1 MTADFISGR
10 SSIGKLG
17 WTLLLRFRSRKNSAE
32 FSLVLQSQSVMNE
45 SSQDWI
51 LKRRHE
57 DLSLTVRTSWSLY
70 IQFYTVFLTVSV
82 VGLGWVLTR
91 PAEAQIVPRAKHVI
105 AIVFVIQTLLTAITS
120 AAMAL
125 YTMHVARDQEHIEKL
140 LVQSRVDA
148 LPSVGPAVPTSLAR
162 FAGWFNCAAMIA
174 MTALWLYVG
183 FIS

>member
-1 MTADFISGR
+1 
-10 SSIGKLG
+10 
-17 WTLLLRFRSRKNSAE
+17 
-32 FSLVLQSQSVMNE
+32 MNE
-45 SSQDWI
+45 SPQEWI

-91 PAEAQIVPRAKHVI
+91 PADAPIVPRARHVI

-120 AAMAL
+120 IAMAL
-125 YTMHVARDQEHIEKL
+125 YTSRVARDQEQIENC
-140 LVQSRVDA
+140 LVQLHAGA
-148 LPSVGPAVPTSLAR
+148 LPPCGPAVPASLAR
-162 FAGWFNCAAMIA
+162 FAGCFNCAAMLA
-174 MTALWLYVG
+174 MAALWLYVG

>member
-1 MTADFISGR
+1 M
-10 SSIGKLG
+10 
-17 WTLLLRFRSRKNSAE
+17 E
-32 FSLVLQSQSVMNE
+32 E
-45 SSQDWI
+45 SPHEWI

-57 DLSLTVRTSWSLY
+57 DMSLMVRTAWSLY

-91 PAEAQIVPRAKHVI
+91 PVDAPIVPRAKHVI

-120 AAMAL
+120 GAMAL
-125 YTMHVARDQEHIEKL
+125 YTSRVARNQEEIEIC
-140 LVQSRVDA
+140 LVQSHATA
-148 LPSVGPAVPTSLAR
+148 LPACGAAVPASLAR

-174 MTALWLYVG
+174 MAALWLYVG

>member
-1 MTADFISGR
+1 
-10 SSIGKLG
+10 
-17 WTLLLRFRSRKNSAE
+17 
-32 FSLVLQSQSVMNE
+32 MNE
-45 SSQDWI
+45 SPQEWI

-91 PAEAQIVPRAKHVI
+91 PADAPIVPRAKHVI

-120 AAMAL
+120 VAMAL
-125 YTMHVARDQEHIEKL
+125 YT
-140 LVQSRVDA
+140 SRVAHDQA
-148 LPSVGPAVPTSLAR
+148 LPACGPAVPASLAR

-174 MTALWLYVG
+174 MAALWLYVG